1 MFSLTESDDYSS
13 TSCDYQTVTQ
23 LNRRDPG
30 PMNSEVRINF
40 QADNCAMEGT
50 EELQLGFQLTRNT
63 QNAVTT
69 SGNIFFQKTSIQIT
83 DTTGKYL
90 IMLS

>member
-1 MFSLTESDDYSS
+1 MLSLTESDDYSS
-13 TSCDYQTVTQ
+13 TCCGYQTVTR

-30 PMNSEVRINF
+30 PMNSEVCIYFR
-40 QADNCAMEGT
+40 ADNRALEGT
-50 EELQLGFQLTRNT
+50 EELQLGFQLTTNT

-69 SGNIFFQKTSIQIT
+69 SGNIFFQNTSIQIT